1 MKKTLTSAAIAL
13 SAACFA
19 SATASAETLTFVS
32 YAGQTQQAQIDAWQ
46 KPYTAKNGTEFRND
60 APPDGIKL
68 KAMVEAGKVS
78 WDVMDQGAPFAEQ
91 HCGKLLEKIDR
102 SQIKES
108 QFPAGSV
115 TDCGVPIYFYG
126 LTFVYNKKKFG
137 NNPPKTIEDFFDLK
151 KFPGMRAVPPD
162 LSNGTLEYA
171 LLADGVPIDKLYP
184 LDIDRAL
191 KKLDT
196 IKSSIIFASTNGVLQ
211 QSVVDE
217 QADLAFMPTG
227 RFAASLNAGAPVAAV
242 WNKTIMNWDSL
253 MIPKGTPNAKEA
265 MKFIAFA
272 VDPERNAA
280 FVERASIPA
289 ANLEAKPTYSKLQT
303 EVDPNLNKRDGA
315 VTFLANAKWWAENLD
330 KVNAKLTPWKS
341 R

>member
-1 MKKTLTSAAIAL
+1 MKRNLVSAATVL
-13 SAACFA
+13 SAALVCGG
-19 SATASAETLTFVS
+19 ASAETLTFVS

-46 KPYTAKNGTEFRND
+46 KPYTAKTGTDFRND

-68 KAMVEAGKVS
+68 KAMVEAKKVS

-91 HCGKLLEKIDR
+91 HCGTLLEKIDR
-102 SQIKES
+102 SQLKES
-108 QFPAGSV
+108 QFPKGSV

-126 LTFVYNKKKFG
+126 LTVVYNKKKFG
-137 NNPPKTIEDFFDLK
+137 NNPPKKVEDFFDLK
-151 KFPGMRAVPPD
+151 NFPGMRAVPPD

-171 LLADGVPIDKLYP
+171 LLADGVPIEKLYP
-184 LDIDRAL
+184 LDVDRAL

-217 QADLAFMPTG
+217 QADMAFMPTG
-227 RFAASLNAGAPVAAV
+227 RFAATLAAGAQVAAI
-242 WNKTIMNWDSL
+242 WDRTIMNWDSL

-272 VDPERNAA
+272 TDPERNAG

-289 ANLEAKPTYSKLQT
+289 ANLEAKPTYSAMQNQ
-303 EVDPNLNKRDGA
+303 VDPTLNKKNGA
-315 VTFLANAKWWAENLD
+315 VVFLADAKWWAENLD